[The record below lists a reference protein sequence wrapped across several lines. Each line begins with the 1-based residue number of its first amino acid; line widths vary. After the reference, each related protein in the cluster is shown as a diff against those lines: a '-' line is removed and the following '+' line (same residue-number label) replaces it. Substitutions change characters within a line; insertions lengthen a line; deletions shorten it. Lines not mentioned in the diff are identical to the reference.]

1 MILSWNKNLLSF
13 PFLSFLFSCLFP
25 LSSSPPS
32 LLLLSPYSRGKRC
45 RTTGSAHGAVI
56 FASSCWFSRSSFFVK
71 ISSHW
76 FEEACSSLRIEQRP
90 LSLSLSLSRTHTP
103 LLCALDRRRRR
114 KLARE
119 IDAWQPPRFFFLESS
134 NFFMNYLHAVLSCC
148 HLLFKKKQKRKKSNS
163 ILTNSRFLFL
173 HISTKN
179 EIYTYW

>member
-13 PFLSFLFSCLFP
+13 PFLSFPFSLLSCLFP

-56 FASSCWFSRSSFFVK
+56 FALSCWFSRSSFFVK

-90 LSLSLSLSRTHTP
+90 LSLSLSLAHT
-103 LLCALDRRRRR
+103 
-114 KLARE
+114 
-119 IDAWQPPRFFFLESS
+119 
-134 NFFMNYLHAVLSCC
+134 
-148 HLLFKKKQKRKKSNS
+148 LLFSAHWIEEEEESWLEKLMRGNHHVFSFSKVP
-163 ILTNSRFLFL
+163 TFL
-173 HISTKN
+173 
-179 EIYTYW
+179 